1 MQSSDNYMSGCDVGC
16 IPQAKDKPDVQW
28 GVCKCL
34 YTDPMSC
41 TYAHG
46 ILTCILKFL
55 LHL

>member
-1 MQSSDNYMSGCDVGC
+1 MSGCDVGC